1 MSLPPYMLGG
11 GAGGVGGQGPQQPP
25 QQQQQQ
31 QFVGLPMGMQQ
42 PQFIINQIAPPAS
55 GGQFMPMGTYSMP
68 PSQHPFFQQQ
78 QAFQQQQQQMFQQ
91 QQQQQQKYQ
100 YMQAAQLVETDDEK
114 LREKAKKWQQLQTK
128 RYAEK
133 RKFGFV
139 DAQKEDMPPEHLRKI
154 VRDHGDMTNRKFR
167 HDKRVYL
174 GALKYMPHAVMK
186 LLENMPMP
194 WEQIRD
200 VKVIY
205 HITGAITFVNE
216 IPWASLGF
224 VSFLTRAVLHL
235 ESARTSKSKLV
246 QFTLV

>member
-1 MSLPPYMLGG
+1 MSLPPFMFGG
-11 GAGGVGGQGPQQPP
+11 GGGGQLP

-31 QFVGLPMGMQQ
+31 QEQIPGQQQPFVQMPMGMLPPFLMNQM
-42 PQFIINQIAPPAS
+42 PQFGNMPQGVA
-55 GGQFMPMGTYSMP
+55 GGQ
-68 PSQHPFFQQQ
+68 QHPYF
-78 QAFQQQQQQMFQQ
+78 QQQQMFHQQ
-91 QQQQQQKYQ
+91 QQQHMHNLQT
-100 YMQAAQLVETDDEK
+100 QAAQQKLAEMTMQQQQQVETDDDK
-114 LREKAKKWQQLQTK
+114 LREKAKKWQQLQSK

-154 VRDHGDMTNRKFR
+154 IRDHGDMTNRKFR

-186 LLENMPMP
+186 LIENMPMP

-216 IPWASLGF
+216 IPW
-224 VSFLTRAVLHL
+224 VSNGVL
-235 ESARTSKSKLV
+235 
-246 QFTLV
+246 F

>member
-1 MSLPPYMLGG
+1 MPQGV
-11 GAGGVGGQGPQQPP
+11 AGGQQHPYFQQQQMFHQQQQHMHNLQTQAAQQKLAEMSM

-31 QFVGLPMGMQQ
+31 
-42 PQFIINQIAPPAS
+42 
-55 GGQFMPMGTYSMP
+55 
-68 PSQHPFFQQQ
+68 
-78 QAFQQQQQQMFQQ
+78 
-91 QQQQQQKYQ
+91 
-100 YMQAAQLVETDDEK
+100 VETDDDK
-114 LREKAKKWQQLQTK
+114 LREKAKKWQQLQSK

-154 VRDHGDMTNRKFR
+154 IRDHGDMTNRKFR

-186 LLENMPMP
+186 LIENMPMP

-216 IPWASLGF
+216 IPWVSNGVLFWWDLMNFSGNALYSWILRSLKFRDLNSKNRIVVLFSIDLGF
-224 VSFLTRAVLHL
+224 LPVSRDVKYGFQNFLVNLQNF
-235 ESARTSKSKLV
+235 ESDIW
-246 QFTLV
+246 